1 MTARAL
7 RLGTRGSR
15 LALWQ
20 AQTVTNRLQA
30 AGARVE
36 IIVIKTSG
44 DRLQSRPLSESG
56 TKRLFVKEIEDALLS
71 GDIDLAV
78 HSAKDMPATL
88 PDGLEVAAALPER
101 IRVMPSF
108 CQPRAMRVARA
119 SWQRRWR
126 SWENIHRSA
135 RAA

>member
-1 MTARAL
+1 M
-7 RLGTRGSR
+7 
-15 LALWQ
+15 WQ

-30 AGARVE
+30 QARSVE

-71 GDIDLAV
+71 GDVDLAV

-88 PDGLEVAAALPER
+88 PDGLEVA
-101 IRVMPSF
+101 
-108 CQPRAMRVARA
+108 CGA
-119 SWQRRWR
+119 SQRG
-126 SWENIHRSA
+126 SA
-135 RAA
+135 